1 MSALAAWRAL
11 SFMFSFSP
19 TLRYSDSNLPVAA
32 GWVACGDAAVWMEE
46 ARRVCETVPG
56 AEVRFYPLAVSARDH
71 AAGGAVLVVSGA
83 NVALE
88 KVLGPRVMR
97 LGFALPGVLVP
108 VGARLLPALTEAE
121 ARRVF
126 PWGLQVVHPV
136 LGVTGFE
143 ESDAVAPE
151 QLVALPVVERMGWF
165 AAVPGPAEPPPLQ
178 EITLVQEVTLEE
190 LMGGEGGDIASER
203 PDRKDK
209 SPKPGADLLGRA
221 AGAVGSGLAG
231 LGAGILRTLGAGSVA
246 DKMGAWSQK
255 MWTEVMDHRQRELN
269 KLLDRFDKDT
279 LDALRH
285 AIPLTGAESRRG
297 AAPQPGWQLGA
308 RSLDLNARSHG
319 SGPVDV
325 WDINAET
332 RLKLERRYR
341 EAAGKEAAAG
351 QFGRAAYIY
360 GELLGDWNMAAQ
372 MLEKAGR
379 PREAARIYLDRLRSG
394 AKAAECLEKAGLL
407 AEAAALYR
415 EAGMHEK
422 AGDVLAQ
429 LGNEEAAREQWRQA
443 LQRMSNALEQAR
455 LLETKLRD
463 VDRALFVLDRAWPGS
478 PQALACFEAEFALLG
493 RHERHT
499 EAAEVLARLE
509 RNPKARLNLVTAT
522 VSGLRTV
529 FQKYPDSTVRERAA
543 ELAVQFTGEFLSREP
558 KGASAK
564 QLLAALPQ
572 FAPGDRLLSRD
583 AGRFGI
589 GHNKPDVPLLARME
603 KVLRVERVV
612 ELGSKTEWRSLASHS
627 RTLSAAGWKETA
639 AVGRAFPYRSLV
651 IGDGDE
657 PGAELW
663 DGMPP
668 YKCRMEHLLY
678 SEEANPV
685 YLFRDQQL
693 VMWSLDWNVEL
704 EAGCLA
710 IGITSDPREFVRL
723 EYTNTASLIV
733 SYFGSARAQAPRVL
747 DLAPPSIKDADWFV
761 GGHGDDI
768 WVAGPGVVCCVNEKV
783 EFQTAHLNGPVTG
796 FAVAPAV
803 LASQAI
809 AVASGEAVL
818 LIAHGGTKPLES
830 VNLWSGTTEA
840 PQVVTFTRDGRA
852 VIADAGGGVVYA
864 LRKSCE
870 KSADIVIPPGSGNLI
885 SAAPHGAQGF
895 AFLTSTGKVLLFA

>member
-1 MSALAAWRAL
+1 MVSLVPSLHPAASVL
-11 SFMFSFSP
+11 P
-19 TLRYSDSNLPVAA
+19 TAA
-32 GWVACGDAAVWMEE
+32 GWIACGDAAVWMEE
-46 ARRVCETVPG
+46 ARRVCEAVPG
-56 AEVRFYPLAVSARDH
+56 AVVRFYPLAASARDH
-71 AAGGAVLVVSGA
+71 AAGGAVLVVQGGGDFP
-83 NVALE
+83 E
-88 KVLGPRVMR
+88 KALGPRVMR

-108 VGARLLPALTEAE
+108 VDARLLPALSEAE

-126 PWGLQVVHPV
+126 PWALQVVHPV

-143 ESDAVAPE
+143 EADAVAPE
-151 QLVALPVVERMGWF
+151 QLMALPVVERMGWF
-165 AAVPGPAEPPPLQ
+165 AAVPGPVDPPPLR
-178 EITLVQEVTLEE
+178 EITLVQEATLEE
-190 LMGGEGGDIASER
+190 LMAGEGGDIASER
-203 PDRKDK
+203 PDRPGKQR
-209 SPKPGADLLGRA
+209 KPGADLLGRA

-231 LGAGILRTLGAGSVA
+231 MGAGILRALGRGGAA
-246 DKMGAWSQK
+246 DWLGAWSQK
-255 MWTEVMDHRQRELN
+255 LWTEVMDRRQRELN

-308 RSLDLNARSHG
+308 RSMDLNSRSHG

-332 RLKLERRYR
+332 RLKLERCYR
-341 EAAGKEAAAG
+341 EAAAKEAAAG

-394 AKAAECLEKAGLL
+394 PRAAECLEKAGLL
-407 AEAAALYR
+407 AEAAALFR

-422 AGDVLAQ
+422 AGDVLSR
-429 LGNEEAAREQWRQA
+429 LGNEEAAREQWREA
-443 LQRMSNALEQAR
+443 LQRMSNPQDQAR
-455 LLETKLRD
+455 LLETKLQD
-463 VDRALFVLDRAWPGS
+463 VDRALYVLDRAWPGS

-493 RHERHT
+493 RHGRHA

-543 ELAVQFTGEFLSREP
+543 ELAVQFTGEFLSHEP

-603 KVLRVERVV
+603 KVLRVESTMAMPGDCTCFC
-612 ELGSKTEWRSLASHS
+612 LTANAYGLAV
-627 RTLSAAGWKETA
+627 A
-639 AVGRAFPYRSLV
+639 AVRTSATLKRDVICLLDISRMLQLDRIDLNWITSPGYLRGLQLLMCGGRNAYPVVHFRGYGDV
-651 IGDGDE
+651 IWRGTAGN
-657 PGAELW
+657 
-663 DGMPP
+663 
-668 YKCRMEHLLY
+668 MET
-678 SEEANPV
+678 E
-685 YLFRDQQL
+685 DK
-693 VMWSLDWNVEL
+693 
-704 EAGCLA
+704 LA
-710 IGITSDPREFVRL
+710 IGSSGDEFIVL
-723 EYTNTASLIV
+723 GLKETGALNAEIFGTDGEYLRS
-733 SYFGSARAQAPRVL
+733 RVL

-768 WVAGPGVVCCVNEKV
+768 WVAGPGVVCCVNEQV
-783 EFQTAHLNGPVTG
+783 EFQTAQLSGSVTG

-809 AVASGEAVL
+809 AVASGEVVL

-840 PQVVTFTRDGRA
+840 PPVVTFTRDGRA
-852 VIADAGGGVVYA
+852 VIADARGGVVYA
-864 LRKSCE
+864 LRKACE
-870 KSADIVIPPGSGNLI
+870 KSADIVIPPDCGDLI
-885 SAAPHGAQGF
+885 SAAPHSTQGF
-895 AFLTSTGKVLLFA
+895 AFLTSTGKVLLYA

>member
-1 MSALAAWRAL
+1 MIPISPSLIPSL
-11 SFMFSFSP
+11 SPLP
-19 TLRYSDSNLPVAA
+19 TAA
-32 GWVACGDAAVWMEE
+32 GWIACGDVAVWMEE
-46 ARRVCETVPG
+46 ARRICEAMPR
-56 AEVRFYPLAVSARDH
+56 AEVRFYPLAVSVRDH
-71 AAGGAVLVVSGA
+71 AAGGAVILVSGA
-83 NVALE
+83 AGALE
-88 KVLGPRVMR
+88 KLLGPRVMR

-108 VGARLLPALTEAE
+108 VDSRLLPALTEAE
-121 ARRVF
+121 VRRVF
-126 PWGLQVVHPV
+126 PWALQVVHPV

-143 ESDAVAPE
+143 EADAVAPE
-151 QLVALPVVERMGWF
+151 QLIALPVVERMGWF
-165 AAVPGPAEPPPLQ
+165 AAVPGPVEPPALK
-178 EITLVQEVTLEE
+178 EITLVQEVSLEE
-190 LMGGEGGDIASER
+190 LMAGEGGDIASER
-203 PDRKDK
+203 PVLPDK
-209 SPKPGADLLGRA
+209 SPKPGAGLPGRV
-221 AGAVGSGLAG
+221 AGAVGSGIAG
-231 LGAGILRTLGAGSVA
+231 LGAGILRTLGAGGAA
-246 DKMGAWSQK
+246 DKLGAWSQK
-255 MWTEVMDHRQRELN
+255 LWTEVRDRRQRELT

-297 AAPQPGWQLGA
+297 AAAQPGWQLGA
-308 RSLDLNARSHG
+308 RSMELNSRSHG

-325 WDINAET
+325 WNIDHDT

-394 AKAAECLEKAGLL
+394 PRAAECLEKAGLL
-407 AEAAALYR
+407 AEAAALFR
-415 EAGMHEK
+415 EARMFEK
-422 AGDVLAQ
+422 AGDVLAR
-429 LGNEEAAREQWRQA
+429 LGNEEAAREQWLLA
-443 LQRMSNALEQAR
+443 VKGMSNPLEQAR
-455 LLETKLRD
+455 LLETKLGD

-493 RHERHT
+493 RHARHA

-509 RNPKARLNLVTAT
+509 RNPTARLNLVTAT

-564 QLLAALPQ
+564 QLLATLPQ
-572 FAPGDRLLSRD
+572 FAPGDRLLARD

-589 GHNKPDVPLLARME
+589 GYNKPDVPLLARME
-603 KVLRVERVV
+603 KVLRPERVEQV
-612 ELGSKTEWRSLASHS
+612 PGGYYWRSLSSGPWGLSLAG
-627 RTLSAAGWKETA
+627 SAANLEKDGVIIAAFDLNAPGKVRVLWKKLPLNSNTHLVHLERGERIAFTAWHLKDRGTVGW
-639 AVGRAFPYRSLV
+639 AFHHP
-651 IGDGDE
+651 IK
-657 PGAELW
+657 LW
-663 DGMPP
+663 SREGI
-668 YKCRMEHLLY
+668 
-678 SEEANPV
+678 
-685 YLFRDQQL
+685 
-693 VMWSLDWNVEL
+693 
-704 EAGCLA
+704 A
-710 IGITSDPREFVRL
+710 IGPGNIENETLILSYTETS
-723 EYTNTASLIV
+723 SLIV
-733 SYFGSARAQAPRVL
+733 EGYCPELKVIRTRVL

-761 GGHGDDI
+761 GGHGEDI

-783 EFQTAHLNGPVTG
+783 EFQLAQLSGPVTG

-803 LASQAI
+803 LPSQAI

-830 VNLWSGTTEA
+830 VNLWSGTTDA
-840 PQVVTFTRDGRA
+840 PPIVTFTRDGRA

-870 KSADIVIPPGSGNLI
+870 KSADIVIPPGSGDLI